1 MSIQTNNLCVFR
13 CRWPVTF
20 MKSECRRHGGSY
32 LHSMLRSSERLAWS
46 DMGELILTRA
56 RGRPTTFW
64 GQADE
69 AYVESYPSELEYV
82 MTISEPG
89 GGLRHWH
96 RRRAFCTR
104 LVYCQ
109 KNNTIDSHQYN
120 IYQYNRMLFK
130 TIQYIQNIQLYRRC
144 QVYNDALNSGEFP
157 LKTGRWSIW
166 PELNSIRQG
175 EMNRWQFCLS
185 FRIRPD

>member
-1 MSIQTNNLCVFR
+1 
-13 CRWPVTF
+13 

-32 LHSMLRSSERLAWS
+32 LHSMLRSSERLAGS

-96 RRRAFCTR
+96 RRRALCIK
-104 LVYCQ
+104 LVYC
-109 KNNTIDSHQYN
+109 
-120 IYQYNRMLFK
+120 
-130 TIQYIQNIQLYRRC
+130 
-144 QVYNDALNSGEFP
+144 
-157 LKTGRWSIW
+157 
-166 PELNSIRQG
+166 
-175 EMNRWQFCLS
+175 
-185 FRIRPD
+185 